1 MVGGTKIVYFLI
13 NSIVIITLIILL
25 FSLEITTNVTLLL
38 QLFLTLYLRTCLVA
52 MTDQRRGEA
61 TIRLPRWKK
70 YLLFLFLQNLFAKRT
85 ILFQKSVMIITIIA
99 IGVML
104 SFPFIV
110 IYRVVMISYAIL
122 ICMLLI
128 IFKQS
133 WR

>member
-85 ILFQKSVMIITIIA
+85 ILFQKSMMIITIIA

-104 SFPFIV
+104 AFPFIV

-128 IFKQS
+128 IFRQS